1 MQSAQRS
8 KALEAMPLPFWDDF
22 SFHEKAGDTLWA
34 SKHTVRITDGF
45 AIRPPSIGAA
55 VFDGL
60 NAAGDPYTIDLISSG
75 FTDTLESR
83 SIRLDG
89 VALANRDSV
98 YISFVYQWKGNGEA
112 PDFSDYLQVDF
123 KNAEGEWLPISLI
136 RVPQNPDPTIFYDY
150 IEKIDNEIYFH
161 NDFQFRILRYGR
173 MSGAFDT
180 WIVDYVYL
188 NEHRFATDLSFPDRS
203 VSTGF
208 TSLFGDYCA
217 VPKNHFIQNKLA
229 TLPSYVIS
237 TQQNESTP
245 LDQFTYLT
253 SSHYVSGE
261 LVSTFSNQLDFDG
274 NLALAPFERKEYQ
287 LKTLPDWD
295 NGDVFSAA
303 SDSTILTFQL
313 ILTSNDNLSI
323 YAIPKDP
330 AADYDDLIYS
340 PINFRSNDTVQTSY
354 TINDYYAYDDG
365 IAEYS
370 LGLAQAGN
378 EAAFGFSQLSDE
390 PDTLT
395 GAYIYFPK
403 LAGQLSNIM
412 DLLVYNDSDG
422 QPNTLLAEEVVPVKR
437 IGVDVFHKITLK
449 NAVIVPKNFYIGW
462 RQPNNGTI
470 TIGLDRSADHTDK
483 LFSNSN
489 GTWINPSNVTGTVM
503 IRPIFGKGNV
513 TTSVATTEKE
523 ISIFPN
529 PVQQSFT
536 INQAAEVVHITT
548 VNGQVLSFTQHREA
562 DRTIVTL
569 HQTLSGLAIVQLR
582 VNGKLIT
589 RKIVLR

>member
-1 MQSAQRS
+1 
-8 KALEAMPLPFWDDF
+8 MPLPFWDDF

-60 NAAGDPYTIDLISSG
+60 NASGDPYTIDLIASG

-83 SIRLDG
+83 SIRLGD
-89 VALANRDSV
+89 VVLANRDSA
-98 YISFVYQWKGNGEA
+98 YLSFAYQWKGNGEA

-123 KNAEGEWLPISLI
+123 KNDEGEWLPISLI

-180 WIVDYVYL
+180 WAVDYVYL

-203 VSTGF
+203 VSTAF
-208 TSLFGDYCA
+208 TPLFGSYRA
-217 VPKNHFIQNKLA
+217 VPKAHYFGNELI
-229 TLPSYVIS
+229 TTPSFVIS
-237 TQQNESTP
+237 TQKNESTP
-245 LDQFTYLT
+245 LDYFVRITAT
-253 SSHYVSGE
+253 HFFESSS
-261 LVSTFSNQLDFDG
+261 VST
-274 NLALAPFERKEYQ
+274 
-287 LKTLPDWD
+287 
-295 NGDVFSAA
+295 
-303 SDSTILTFQL
+303 TILLDSAEGTFL
-313 ILTSNDNLSI
+313 NAFSKTEIELANIPATGDLNLF
-323 YAIPKDP
+323 DP
-330 AADYDDLIYS
+330 AADSITLELESILTSSDNISIYEIPKKNNADYNDLIYA
-340 PINFRSNDTVQTSY
+340 PIDFRSNDTVRTSY

-365 IAEYS
+365 VAEYS
-370 LGLAQAGN
+370 VGLAQAGN
-378 EAAFGFSQLSDE
+378 EAAFGFTQLSDE

-412 DLLVYNDSDG
+412 DFLVYNDSDG

-462 RQPNNGTI
+462 RQPNNATI

-548 VNGQVLSFTQHREA
+548 VNGQALSYTQQREA

-569 HQTLSGLAIVQLR
+569 HQTSSGLAIVQLR
-582 VNGKLIT
+582 VDGKLIA